1 MDKEELENELN
12 EQSNEIDS
20 QTHDIMDF
28 KDSSGIQTYHD
39 TTSCCKLYINGVS
52 ITNVTEF
59 DITIPGFVS
68 AHHKTK
74 PQNASIEITKYDRPS
89 KSIEKGSILKLISED
104 KYINDNIRKITADN
118 CILRTDITPEM
129 GNTIFLDLDDSN
141 DITLEFTG
149 T

>member
-1 MDKEELENELN
+1 MEKEQLENELD

-20 QTHDIMDF
+20 QTHDVMDF

-52 ITNVTEF
+52 IINITEF

-68 AHHKTK
+68 AHHPQK
-74 PQNASIEITKYDRPS
+74 PRNASIEITKYDRPS
-89 KSIEKGSILKLISED
+89 KSIEKGSILKLISRE
-104 KYINDNIRKITADN
+104 KYINDNIIKITADN
-118 CILRTDITPEM
+118 CILITDITPEM
-129 GNTIFLDLDDSN
+129 EITIFLDLDDNN